1 MKTGTKKKKNN
12 DKSLKFWNEIYE
24 TIPNLKY
31 NQTNLIINS
40 ETLIEK
46 SKNYLKRIYKNNNK
60 LLIYILYKLKFF
72 NNICIFIT
80 DLKKSYNFNIL
91 NGLEEKNVNEKK
103 FKIEMSSD
111 SLQFI
116 FDYDFG
122 FETLLVNARFK
133 ASSHDINNI
142 TKNFIIGSLN
152 NTGRFIKFDNIH
164 KFFNTRLIK
173 RAIKLFE
180 KY

>member
-1 MKTGTKKKKNN
+1 M
-12 DKSLKFWNEIYE
+12 
-24 TIPNLKY
+24 
-31 NQTNLIINS
+31 
-40 ETLIEK
+40 
-46 SKNYLKRIYKNNNK
+46 
-60 LLIYILYKLKFF
+60 LIYILYKLKFF

-80 DLKKSYNFNIL
+80 DLNKSYNFNLL
-91 NGLEEKNVNEKK
+91 NGLEEKHYNKKK
-103 FKIEMSSD
+103 FKIEMSSE

-133 ASSHDINNI
+133 ASSNDLNNI

-152 NTGRFIKFDNIH
+152 NTGRFIKFNNIH
-164 KFFNTRLIK
+164 KYFNSLFIK
-173 RAIKLFE
+173 RAIKLFK